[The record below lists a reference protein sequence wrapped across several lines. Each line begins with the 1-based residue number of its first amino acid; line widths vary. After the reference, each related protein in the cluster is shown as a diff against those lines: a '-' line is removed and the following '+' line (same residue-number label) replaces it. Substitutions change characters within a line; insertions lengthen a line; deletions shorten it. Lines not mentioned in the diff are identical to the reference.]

1 MLAWIAPFPV
11 TSQAMAQDVEEG
23 LHLEDRLVAV
33 VDDDPIFLSDVDRL
47 LALGLVEASPA
58 DDVETRRRT
67 ALDRLIEERMR
78 LHEVER
84 YELGTV
90 RTTSVDRQ
98 LAALEERLRGVDA
111 LDELLARQD
120 MDRAA
125 LRLLLRRQLRILAYV
140 EERLGPRVSV
150 RADQIEAYYEDELR
164 AEMSARGAPLP
175 ALVEVADAIRGVL
188 RERAL
193 NREIEEWTQDLRL
206 RANVVDLLSR
216 RSADL
221 PPVIYR
227 SDG

>member
-1 MLAWIAPFPV
+1 MLLFSTL
-11 TSQAMAQDVEEG
+11 TSVAALAQEG
-23 LHLEDRLVAV
+23 GLRLEDRLVAV

-47 LALGLVEASPA
+47 LALGLVETSPA
-58 DDVETRRRT
+58 EELSVRRRA
-67 ALDRLIEERMR
+67 ALDRLIEERLR

-90 RTTSVDRQ
+90 PTTNVDRQ
-98 LAALEERLRGVDA
+98 LASLGDRLGGADA

-125 LRLLLRRQLRILAYV
+125 LRLILRRQLRILAYV

-150 RADQIEAYYEDELR
+150 RDGEVEAYYEGELR
-164 AEMSARGAPLP
+164 LEMSARGTPLP
-175 ALVEVADAIRGVL
+175 PRVEVEDAIRSVL

-193 NREIEEWTQDLRL
+193 NREIDEWTRELRL
-206 RANVVDLLSR
+206 RAAVVDLLSR
-216 RSADL
+216 RPRDP
-221 PPVIYR
+221 PPVVYR